1 MRIEPLFSQVVLEKY
16 ERETKTAS
24 GIVLMDV
31 GTKSTIECRVVAV
44 GPDAEAVAVDD
55 LVIFNKYKY
64 QYADGKATPTAA
76 ETVVDGKP
84 YFIVY
89 VDLLLGKLVE

>member
-1 MRIEPLFSQVVLEKY
+1 MKIEPLFSQVVLEKH
-16 ERETKTAS
+16 ERETKTES

-31 GTKSTIECRVVAV
+31 GSKNTIECRVVAV
-44 GPDAEAVAVDD
+44 GPGAIGVVAVDD
-55 LVIFNKYKY
+55 LVIFNKY

-89 VDLLLGKLVE
+89 VDSLLGRLVE